1 MSKKKKKG
9 RKAAKK
15 RARALK
21 SITKAVGLTIAAFS
35 AGAFQNTLKRRAVAL
50 VESVLGRIGTLRETY
65 AGTSKEQAGKEQAG
79 KEQAGSRRESRPN
92 GVTVS

>member
-35 AGAFQNTLKRRAVAL
+35 AGAFQDTLKKRAVAL

-65 AGTSKEQAGKEQAG
+65 AGTSKEQDGP
-79 KEQAGSRRESRPN
+79 RRESRPN
-92 GVTVS
+92 GAMVS